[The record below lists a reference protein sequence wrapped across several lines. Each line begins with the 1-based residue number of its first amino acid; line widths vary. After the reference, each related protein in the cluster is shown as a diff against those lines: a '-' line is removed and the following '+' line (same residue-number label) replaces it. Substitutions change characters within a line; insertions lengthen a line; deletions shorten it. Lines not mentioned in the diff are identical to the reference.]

1 MALPNTAKPSAPNV
15 PQVPGAPKVARTV
28 GSVQNT
34 VVSVI
39 SDVARIARLFFPPQW
54 GIYTSAGSPVLT
66 AHAGLSP
73 TNLIGSINR
82 LVSANGLSSLFSGD
96 AASVRSVEYR
106 REKRI
111 STAPQEEGAFLSYNK
126 VSEPFQGRVTYLQ
139 GGSDDD
145 RSSFLAQVNQ
155 ALNTLDLFLLVMPDF
170 TYPNV
175 NVVSYTYH
183 RSSHRGMTLLE
194 VEVQVEQV
202 RVVGTAQ
209 FAQTETPSG
218 ASPTSSGT
226 VQPTSVP
233 TGTIGKVESSSLP
246 AGAVT

>member
-1 MALPNTAKPSAPNV
+1 MALPNTSKPAFPNV
-15 PQVPGAPKVARTV
+15 PQVPGAPVVARRV

-34 VVSVI
+34 VVAGI
-39 SDVARIARLFFPPQW
+39 SDIVRLARLFFPPQW
-54 GIYTSAGSPVLT
+54 GLYTADGSPVLT

-73 TNLIGSINR
+73 TNLISSVNR
-82 LVSANGLSSLFSGD
+82 LVSANGLASLFSGD

-106 REKRI
+106 RSKRI

-126 VSEPFQGRVTYLQ
+126 VSDPFQARITYLQ

-145 RSSFLAQVNQ
+145 RQSFLNQVNQ

-175 NVVSYTYH
+175 NVTDYSYH
-183 RSSHRGMTLLE
+183 RASHRGMTLLQ

-209 FAQTETPSG
+209 FTQTETPSG
-218 ASPTSSGT
+218 ASPTNSGG
-226 VQPTSVP
+226 VQGQTPPAGAVTK
-233 TGTIGKVESSSLP
+233 IGSSSLP